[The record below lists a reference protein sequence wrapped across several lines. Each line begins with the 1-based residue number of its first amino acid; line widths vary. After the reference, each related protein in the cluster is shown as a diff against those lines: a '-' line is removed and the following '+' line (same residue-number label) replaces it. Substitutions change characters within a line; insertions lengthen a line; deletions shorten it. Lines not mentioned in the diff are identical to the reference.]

1 MNINLINYLENLTMR
16 GLGEITY
23 IFGQQLVE
31 YFKLVIRTGLKKVN
45 VYLYSCVVLYIRL
58 VATIQ

>member
-31 YFKLVIRTGLKKVN
+31 YFKLL
-45 VYLYSCVVLYIRL
+45 
-58 VATIQ
+58 